1 MASHDE
7 LPFESDPKLA
17 QLLREGAQR
26 DALPSAS
33 SDLRNTI
40 MGKLQGNNV
49 EKTDETRSSELS
61 ASRKRGSSA
70 GSWLASILTIAGCGV
85 VAVVV
90 GQYTSQKKPPAV
102 AQYFSHPDPFDQG
115 PDPDGAG
122 NESARRPVRVPL
134 PVNGSDD
141 SASEKAP
148 VIDAFVVPAPVAP
161 LGEVTAARSKPRGE
175 TEERPALASNYGR
188 RQVIL
193 ADGLPGR
200 SPRGGSEEGKPVVV
214 ASAMPASR
222 EPLSQVDDQRYL
234 SPKAAN
240 GKQGGEQGG
249 SEGKQ
254 GGHEGAK
261 KSGDNGPQNGS
272 NSNGAQ
278 PGDDA
283 LALAV
288 TDGAKGA
295 FDKESRTADSYG
307 LGYESEGIS
316 EGEAK
321 QHWYFEQQVQRE
333 QYAKLVENA
342 PQSPFA
348 APLSTFGVDVDTA
361 SYANVRR
368 FLTAGSLPPVDA
380 VRVEELINY
389 FNYSYPQPEGDDPFR
404 VDMELADCPWRK
416 GHWLLRVGLKGRE
429 IEVAKRPASNLVFL
443 VDVSGS
449 MADENKLPLLKQA
462 LTLLVSQLTENDRV
476 SIVTYAG
483 DTSLRLPAT
492 SGDQKEKIQ
501 GVINALASGGSTNGS
516 AGIVLAYEQA
526 AQGFLKEGTNRVIL
540 ATDGD
545 LNVGI
550 TSNEALVKLIEEK
563 RQGGTFLTVLG
574 FGEGNLQDAKME
586 GLADHG
592 NGVYAYIDG
601 LREARK
607 VLVEQL
613 SGTLTTIAKDVKIQI
628 EFNPQEIAGY
638 RLIGYENRALA
649 AQDFANDKKDA
660 GDIGAGHTVTALYE
674 LVPVGADLG
683 SDEPKK
689 PMEEPLKYQKTVA
702 GAAESA
708 APAKGPE
715 ETSKPRELSEAAK
728 NGELFTVKLRFK
740 KPTADV
746 SELREYVMKDKAKK
760 FGQASSDFQFAASV
774 AGYGM
779 LLRSSPYRGDLT
791 PGFVAEVAAANQG
804 SDQGGYRAEFVD
816 LVRKSAALLQ
826 HRQPEGSR
834 W

>member
-26 DALPSAS
+26 DALPSAG

-40 MGKLQGNNV
+40 MGKLQGNSA
-49 EKTDETRSSELS
+49 EKTEETRSSELP

-90 GQYTSQKKPPAV
+90 GQYTTQKKPPMV
-102 AQYFSHPDPFDQG
+102 AQYFSDPNPFDQG

-134 PVNGSDD
+134 PVNGSDGL
-141 SASEKAP
+141 ASEKSP
-148 VIDAFVVPAPVAP
+148 VIDAFVVPAPAAP

-175 TEERPALASNYGR
+175 TEERSTLASDSVR
-188 RQVIL
+188 SRVIL
-193 ADGLPGR
+193 ADGLYGEGQGQGIN
-200 SPRGGSEEGKPVVV
+200 PRGGSEEGKPVVL

-222 EPLSQVDDQRYL
+222 EPLSQVDGQRYA
-234 SPKAAN
+234 SPNVAN
-240 GKQGGEQGG
+240 GKQGGQ
-249 SEGKQ
+249 
-254 GGHEGAK
+254 EGAK

-272 NSNGAQ
+272 DSNGAQ
-278 PGDDA
+278 PRGDV

-295 FDKESRTADSYG
+295 SRKESRTGKSDGYG
-307 LGYESEGIS
+307 YEYESEGIS
-316 EGEAK
+316 DGEAK
-321 QHWYFEQQVQRE
+321 QHWKFEQQVQRE

-404 VDMELADCPWRK
+404 VDIELADCPWRK

-674 LVPVGADLG
+674 LVRVGADVG

-708 APAKGPE
+708 VPAKGPE
-715 ETSKPRELSEAAK
+715 ETSKPRELSDAAK
-728 NGELFTVKLRFK
+728 NGELLTVKLRFK